1 MGAEVNSQSVAYRRD
16 SRVELIVRI
25 NPAPDWGV
33 IEAAIKAL
41 IMPNRAY
48 TEAQIL

>member
-33 IEAAIKAL
+33 IETAIKAL
-41 IMPNRAY
+41 TLPTHA
-48 TEAQIL
+48 